1 MIAISDRHERPDRHE
16 RQEEGLDTA
25 TQGPVVGSRIV
36 RAALV
41 VTFANI
47 LVKALGLVRNQVMGA
62 YFGTSDGTVD
72 CFLAAYWVVTSI
84 FYVGEE
90 CIGPAMLP
98 IFMARRDK
106 DGPAPAWRLVS
117 TIFNLQFIALLPVA
131 VCLSVFSAE
140 VMQAAVGWGGEAAKV
155 AERNMLGQASEF
167 LFWMAPAIFG
177 LSLATVTFIT
187 LNAHKKF
194 FWAAFGEGSLRA
206 LAIGSIVA
214 FSSQSLLGKW
224 ALPAGVLAG
233 SVAKILTHIPG
244 LWSEIRR
251 HYRLK
256 IDLGNP
262 DFKRFLILIAP
273 LLAGSIFA
281 KGRDLFNNVYVIS
294 KANDLAGGIT
304 LNFFGRNLIETANFL
319 VPYALSVGMFPYL
332 CELADRGETRGI
344 GNLLQSSSRFMV
356 FLFLPVAAVMV
367 VASRPMTDFL
377 FTFGKLSSQSAGL
390 IGVATAC
397 YALAMPFYG
406 VERVMMKGY
415 LCNRRT
421 LAPIVI
427 GVITSTLSMIACWL
441 LIVQLGWKDA
451 RVLLVVPLATVG
463 ARALKVMILTVW
475 LRRSIPMFSLGPTV
489 DFMAKVLL
497 LTAICGLAAYGGHTA
512 IQAML
517 PKLDQVVGLKRKLLL
532 VADLGA
538 IGAGATTAFLSA
550 AWLLRMEEFK
560 QALDWAR
567 PRVARLVSRVRGIF

>member
-1 MIAISDRHERPDRHE
+1 MIAISDRHERPE

-25 TQGPVVGSRIV
+25 AQGPVVGSRIV

-47 LVKALGLVRNQVMGA
+47 LVKTLGLVRNQVMGG

-98 IFMARRDK
+98 IFMARREK
-106 DGPAPAWRLVS
+106 DGPARAWRLVS
-117 TIFNLQFIALLPVA
+117 TIFNLQFIALLPIA
-131 VCLSVFSAE
+131 VCLSAFSAE
-140 VMQAAVGWGGEAAKV
+140 VMQAAVGWGGKAAEV
-155 AERNMLGQASEF
+155 AKHNMLGMASDF

-214 FSSQSLLGKW
+214 FSSQSLLGPW

-332 CELADRGETRGI
+332 CELADRGEKRGI

-356 FLFLPVAAVMV
+356 FIFLPVAAVMV
-367 VASRPMTDFL
+367 VASKPMTDFL
-377 FTFGKLSSQSAGL
+377 FTFGKLTAQNAKL

-421 LAPIVI
+421 LSPIVI
-427 GVITSTLSMIACWL
+427 GIITSTLSMMACWL
-441 LIVQLGWKDA
+441 LVVHLGWKDA

-463 ARALKVMILTVW
+463 ARAVKVLILTFW
-475 LRRSIPMFSLGPTV
+475 LRRSIPMFSFGPTAA
-489 DFMAKVLL
+489 FLLKVLV
-497 LTAICGLAAYGGHTA
+497 LAATCYLASDGAHLAAKSLMPDFTEVAG
-512 IQAML
+512 M
-517 PKLDQVVGLKRKLLL
+517 KRKLLL
-532 VADLGA
+532 AADLAA
-538 IGAGATTAFLSA
+538 IGTGATVTFLCVA
-550 AWLLRMEEFK
+550 RLLRMEELK
-560 QALDWAR
+560 DAVDWAR
-567 PRVARLVSRVRGIF
+567 PRLSGLISKVREIF